1 MRDYHAELFD
11 AKPIPHRQPAAW
23 KLAAAVKAQAK
34 GIMNTRR
41 VSLCSLAHSRL
52 PPARRPAAA
61 LDIDSQVEAIRSYF
75 PGIQGAYALDW
86 ALDLLDRP
94 ITRVGGGSGVQ
105 LPKDLCAE
113 LFVGYCRRRASDVIT
128 GVAITKEAN
137 RWLSSRITTLRQ
149 VQNVIP
155 EPLDALRSK
164 ESRERLAVNYAE
176 RVTRLF
182 NAITDFGAE
191 QVPAIR
197 LWKACRQPL
206 ATWGMLPS
214 LPRFRTAENR
224 DTFIAHHLIR
234 WLDPKWWARRLRK
247 IWDQYNEHCAILLGK
262 VRKGVSAYVSSQGLQ
277 AFVERQRMAAAW
289 LKDMEAYNAQDD
301 IIISLEEAVKAS
313 IANPTN
319 RRHELVVRARGFSD
333 VADEMGY
340 VGLFF
345 TWTTPSRFHPWK
357 TIKASQAGKADST
370 EENPKH
376 DGSSPRDAQRYIGK
390 LWERCRS
397 ALDRNVSMAPGLP
410 VPSKPLRC
418 KEVRAIQPH
427 IDGHAKW
434 RLGGGWDK
442 FRQHLANTPRL
453 YDDPIDYFGFRV
465 VEPHHDGTPHWHL
478 LIWVKPEHQHRL
490 IGILQRYALSHDKG
504 DLERKRHPDSK
515 QPYSDITPRFDW
527 KVMDKEKGGAVGY
540 IVKYIAK
547 NIDGHRV
554 GDEGDLEAE
563 TAAAEGARRVR
574 AWASLWGLRQFQ
586 PLKGPPVGIWRELR
600 RLPGRLQEAKGIP
613 VAPLASPIMEE
624 CRRYADAVDWKNFTQ
639 AMGGPC
645 CRRDDRPLSIHR
657 TALTEHYNQYGEL
670 QTKLVGVRAT
680 DGHIQQTR
688 TGEWVLRKCGSQ
700 GTTEA
705 QGCGFWSVG
714 ERSELVGAERSD
726 GGFPLGA
733 LATTVRDDLRGSEEE
748 LLSGRNLFHLGLDAE
763 GVAMIRLGLVVNVG
777 DRSVCIRNGELKISE
792 RRSLVSPNELSPYQI
807 EAEATRREAK
817 RQAELKDARG
827 LLVQS
832 GDPAAWLASMTAAGA
847 DDALALLDALGDG
860 DAEEAR
866 AKLDRLRDTVDL
878 RTWPLPPVERR
889 QEAISNAEFFGLP
902 ADGQRSPAR
911 KPDVHHLIAETTKT
925 RLADVRPEHRE
936 ELLTHLMNKAD
947 AMTPGGGDTVAFVA
961 DRLLSLEPQ

>member
-1 MRDYHAELFD
+1 MRDYYAELFD
-11 AKPIPHRQPAAW
+11 AKPIPSRQPAAW

-34 GIMNTRR
+34 SIMNTRR
-41 VSLCSLAHSRL
+41 VALCSLAHSRL
-52 PPARRPAAA
+52 PPARRPTAA
-61 LDIDSQVEAIRSYF
+61 LDLDSQITAIRSYF
-75 PGIQGAYALDW
+75 TGIQGAYALDW
-86 ALDLLDRP
+86 ALDLLDRHIP
-94 ITRVGGGSGVQ
+94 RAGGGSGVE
-105 LPKDLCAE
+105 LPKDLRTE
-113 LFVGYCRRRASDVIT
+113 LFVGYCRRRAPDVLK

-137 RWLSSRITTLRQ
+137 RWLSSRINTLRQ

-155 EPLDALRSK
+155 EPLEHLRTK
-164 ESRERLAVNYAE
+164 ESRERLAVNYVE

-191 QVPAIR
+191 QVPAHR

-206 ATWGMLPS
+206 AAWGMLPR
-214 LPRFRTAENR
+214 LPRFRTTASR
-224 DTFIAHHLIR
+224 DDFITHHLIR

-247 IWDQYNEHCAILLGK
+247 IWDQYCEHCAILLGK

-301 IIISLEEAVKAS
+301 ITISLEDAVKAS
-313 IANPTN
+313 IANPEN

-345 TWTTPSRFHPWK
+345 TWTAPSRFHPWK

-370 EENPKH
+370 TENPRH
-376 DGSSPRDAQRYIGK
+376 DGSSPRDAQHYISE
-390 LWERCRS
+390 LWKRCRS
-397 ALDRNVSMAPGLP
+397 ALDRNLSQRGEFLV
-410 VPSKPLRC
+410 
-418 KEVRAIQPH
+418 E
-427 IDGHAKW
+427 
-434 RLGGGWDK
+434 
-442 FRQHLANTPRL
+442 
-453 YDDPIDYFGFRV
+453 DPIDYFGFRV

-490 IGILQRYALSHDKG
+490 TGILQRYALSHDKD
-504 DLERKRHPDSK
+504 DLVRKRHPDSK

-563 TAAAEGARRVR
+563 TAATEGARRVR

-645 CRRDDRPLSIHR
+645 CRRDERPLSIHR
-657 TALTEHYNQYGEL
+657 TALAEHYNQYGEL

-680 DGHIQQTR
+680 DGLIQQTR
-688 TGEWVLRKCGSQ
+688 SGEWVLRKCGSATSPTPQ
-700 GTTEA
+700 AEV
-705 QGCGFWSVG
+705 FVG
-714 ERSELVGAERSD
+714 VDEHSELNVCEQREGLS
-726 GGFPLGA
+726 PLGA
-733 LATTVRDDLRGSEEE
+733 LATTVRNDLRGSKEDP
-748 LLSGRNLFHLGLDAE
+748 LSEKNLFHLGLDVDD
-763 GVAMIRLGLVVNVG
+763 VAMIRRGSIVRAG
-777 DRSVCIRNGELKISE
+777 DRFVCIRNGQLKVTK
-792 RRSLVSPNELSPYQI
+792 RHPYSCPTEPDPFHTGI
-807 EAEATRREAK
+807 EAKRREAQ
-817 RQAELKDARG
+817 RQAALDDARA

-832 GDPAAWLASMTAAGA
+832 GDVGAWLASMTAAGA
-847 DDALALLDALGDG
+847 GDALALLEALGNG
-860 DAEEAR
+860 DAEAAR
-866 AKLDRLRDTVDL
+866 DQLDRLRDTVDL
-878 RTWPLPPVERR
+878 QTWPLPP
-889 QEAISNAEFFGLP
+889 S
-902 ADGQRSPAR
+902 
-911 KPDVHHLIAETTKT
+911 
-925 RLADVRPEHRE
+925 RE
-936 ELLTHLMNKAD
+936 DDKQ
-947 AMTPGGGDTVAFVA
+947 F
-961 DRLLSLEPQ
+961 

>member
-1 MRDYHAELFD
+1 MLPHPDLFD
-11 AKPIPHRQPAAW
+11 AKPISPRQPAAW
-23 KLAAAVKAQAK
+23 KLAASTKAMARR
-34 GIMNTRR
+34 IMACRR
-41 VSLCSLAHSRL
+41 VSLCPLDASRL
-52 PPARRPAAA
+52 PAARRREVAGG
-61 LDIDSQVEAIRSYF
+61 DINTRVEAIKSYF
-75 PGIQGAYALDW
+75 VGIPGAYALDW
-86 ALDLLDRP
+86 ALDLLERP
-94 ITRVGGGSGVQ
+94 IPRENGGSGVQ
-105 LPKDLCAE
+105 LPDDLIAE
-113 LFVGYCRRRASDVIT
+113 LFVGYCARRAPDVLK
-128 GVAITKEAN
+128 GVAICYDAN

-155 EPLDALRSK
+155 EPLEALRTK

-206 ATWGMLPS
+206 AAWGMQPR
-214 LPRFRTAENR
+214 LPRFRTTASR
-224 DTFIAHHLIR
+224 DDFIAHHLIR
-234 WLDPKWWARRLRK
+234 WLDPKWWARRMRK

-277 AFVERQRMAAAW
+277 AFIERQRMAAAW

-313 IANPTN
+313 IANPEN
-319 RRHELVVRARGFSD
+319 RRHELIVRARGFSD

-345 TWTTPSRFHPWK
+345 TWTAPSRFHPWK
-357 TIKASQAGKADST
+357 TVRASQAGGPDST

-376 DGSSPRDAQRYIGK
+376 DGSSPRDSQHYISE
-390 LWERCRS
+390 LWKRCRS
-397 ALDRNVSMAPGLP
+397 ALDRNL
-410 VPSKPLRC
+410 
-418 KEVRAIQPH
+418 
-427 IDGHAKW
+427 AK
-434 RLGGGWDK
+434 RGEFLV
-442 FRQHLANTPRL
+442 A
-453 YDDPIDYFGFRV
+453 DPIDYFGFRV

-515 QPYSDITPRFDW
+515 KPYSDITPRFDW

-547 NIDGHRV
+547 NIDGYRV

-563 TAAAEGARRVR
+563 TAATEGARRVR

-600 RLPGRLQEAKGIP
+600 RLPGRLQEAKGIV

-645 CRRDDRPLSIHR
+645 CRRDKRPLSIHR
-657 TALTEHYNQYGEL
+657 IAFAEPNQYGEP
-670 QTKLVGVRAT
+670 QTKLVGVRAA
-680 DGHIQQTR
+680 DGLIQQTR
-688 TGEWVLRKCGSQ
+688 VGEWVLRKCGSQ
-700 GTTEA
+700 STTEA
-705 QGCGFWSVG
+705 QGSGFWSVG
-714 ERSELVGAERSD
+714 ERSELVGTERSE

-733 LATTVRDDLRGSEEE
+733 LATTVRDDLGGSKEEP
-748 LLSGRNLFHLGLDAE
+748 LGGINLFHLGLCDE
-763 GVAMIRLGLVVNVG
+763 EVAMVRRGLIVRAG
-777 DRSVCIRNGELKISE
+777 DRSVCIRDGELKVTE
-792 RRSLVSPNELSPYQI
+792 RHPFESPNEPSPYQI
-807 EAEATRREAK
+807 EAEARRREAK
-817 RQAELKDARG
+817 RQAELKDVRG
-827 LLVQS
+827 LLAES

-847 DDALALLDALGDG
+847 EDALVLLNALGDG
-860 DAEEAR
+860 DTEAAR
-866 AKLDRLRDTVDL
+866 AQLDRLRDTVDL
-878 RTWPLPPVERR
+878 RTWPLPPVERH
-889 QEAISNAEFFGLP
+889 QEASSNAEFFGLP
-902 ADGQRSPAR
+902 ADGLRSTAR
-911 KPDVHHLIAETTKT
+911 KPDVHHLIAETTKAH
-925 RLADVRPEHRE
+925 LADVSPEHRE
-936 ELLTHLMNKAD
+936 VMLTHLMNRAD
-947 AMTPGGGDTVAFVA
+947 AMTQGGGDTVAFVA
-961 DRLLSLEPQ
+961 DRLLA

>member
-11 AKPIPHRQPAAW
+11 AKPVSPRQPAAW
-23 KLAAAVKAQAK
+23 KLAASTKAMARR
-34 GIMNTRR
+34 IMACRR
-41 VSLCSLAHSRL
+41 VSLCPLDASRL
-52 PPARRPAAA
+52 PAARRRELASG
-61 LDIDSQVEAIRSYF
+61 DINTRVEAIKSYF
-75 PGIQGAYALDW
+75 VGIPGAYALDW
-86 ALDLLDRP
+86 ALDLLERP
-94 ITRVGGGSGVQ
+94 IPRENGGPGVQ
-105 LPKDLCAE
+105 LPGDLIAE
-113 LFVGYCRRRASDVIT
+113 LFVGYCARRAPDVLK
-128 GVAITKEAN
+128 GVAICYEAN

-155 EPLDALRSK
+155 EPLEALRTK

-206 ATWGMLPS
+206 AAWGMLPR
-214 LPRFRTAENR
+214 LPRFRTTASR
-224 DTFIAHHLIR
+224 DDFIAHHLIR
-234 WLDPKWWARRLRK
+234 WLDPKWWARRMRK

-277 AFVERQRMAAAW
+277 AFIERQRMATAW

-313 IANPTN
+313 IANPEN
-319 RRHELVVRARGFSD
+319 RRHELIVRARGFSD

-345 TWTTPSRFHPWK
+345 TWTAPSRFHPWK
-357 TIKASQAGKADST
+357 TVRASQAGGPDST

-376 DGSSPRDAQRYIGK
+376 DGSSPRDSQHYISE
-390 LWERCRS
+390 LWKRCRS
-397 ALDRNVSMAPGLP
+397 ALDRNL
-410 VPSKPLRC
+410 
-418 KEVRAIQPH
+418 
-427 IDGHAKW
+427 AK
-434 RLGGGWDK
+434 RGEFLV
-442 FRQHLANTPRL
+442 A
-453 YDDPIDYFGFRV
+453 DPIDYFGFRV

-547 NIDGHRV
+547 NIDGYRV

-563 TAAAEGARRVR
+563 TAATEGARRVR

-600 RLPGRLQEAKGIP
+600 RLPGRLQEAKGIV

-645 CRRDDRPLSIHR
+645 CRRDARPLSIYR
-657 TALTEHYNQYGEL
+657 TAFSEPNQYGEAM
-670 QTKLVGVRAT
+670 TKLVGVRAC
-680 DGHIQQTR
+680 DGITQPTR
-688 TGEWVLRKCGSQ
+688 TGEWVLRKCGSHAVSV
-700 GTTEA
+700 A
-705 QGCGFWSVG
+705 QAGMSVGVG
-714 ERSELVGAERSD
+714 ERSELVGVERSE
-726 GGFPLGA
+726 GLSPLGA
-733 LATTVRDDLRGSEEE
+733 LAITVRGDHQGSKKD
-748 LLSGRNLFHLGLDAE
+748 LLSDRNLFHLGIDADD
-763 GVAMIRLGLVVNVG
+763 VAMIRRGSIVRAG
-777 DRSVCIRNGELKISE
+777 DRFVCIRNGELKVTE
-792 RRSLVSPNELSPYQI
+792 RHPYSCPTDPDPFHAGI
-807 EAEATRREAK
+807 EAK
-817 RQAELKDARG
+817 RKGAQRQAVLDDTRA

-832 GDPAAWLASMTAAGA
+832 GDLAAWLASMTAAGA
-847 DDALALLDALGDG
+847 DNALALLEALGEEN
-860 DAEEAR
+860 AEA
-866 AKLDRLRDTVDL
+866 ANAQLDRLRDAIDL
-878 RTWPLPPVERR
+878 NAWPRPPI
-889 QEAISNAEFFGLP
+889 EARPEKQSNAEFFGTP
-902 ADGQRSPAR
+902 TDG
-911 KPDVHHLIAETTKT
+911 
-925 RLADVRPEHRE
+925 
-936 ELLTHLMNKAD
+936 
-947 AMTPGGGDTVAFVA
+947 
-961 DRLLSLEPQ
+961 

>member
-1 MRDYHAELFD
+1 MSLHPDLFD
-11 AKPIPHRQPAAW
+11 AKPISPRQPAAW

-34 GIMNTRR
+34 SIMNTRR
-41 VSLCSLAHSRL
+41 MALCSLAHSRL
-52 PPARRPAAA
+52 PPARRPTAA
-61 LDIDSQVEAIRSYF
+61 LDLDSQIAAIRSYF
-75 PGIQGAYALDW
+75 DGIQGSYALDW

-94 ITRVGGGSGVQ
+94 IPRAGGGSGVQ
-105 LPKDLCAE
+105 LPKDLRAE
-113 LFVGYCRRRASDVIT
+113 LFVGYCRRRAPDVLK

-155 EPLDALRSK
+155 EPLEQLRTK
-164 ESRERLAVNYAE
+164 ESRECLAVNYAE
-176 RVTRLF
+176 RVIRLL
-182 NAITDFGAE
+182 NAATDFGDQ
-191 QVPAIR
+191 QVPPLH
-197 LWKACRQPL
+197 LWNMCKQPVD
-206 ATWGMLPS
+206 AWGMLPR
-214 LPRFRTAENR
+214 LPRFRTAASR
-224 DTFIAHHLIR
+224 DDFITHHLAR

-277 AFVERQRMAAAW
+277 AFIERQRMAAAW

-301 IIISLEEAVKAS
+301 ITISLDEAVKAS
-313 IANPTN
+313 IANPEN

-370 EENPKH
+370 QENPKH

-390 LWERCRS
+390 LWERCRA
-397 ALDRNVSMAPGLP
+397 ALDRNISMVPGLP
-410 VPSKPLRC
+410 GLPAPLHCRGFR
-418 KEVRAIQPH
+418 VLRPN
-427 IDGHAKW
+427 IDGAAKW
-434 RLGGGWDK
+434 RLGGVWDSFK
-442 FRQHLANTPRL
+442 QYRL
-453 YDDPIDYFGFRV
+453 DDPIDYFGFRV

-504 DLERKRHPDSK
+504 DLVRKRHPESK

-563 TAAAEGARRVR
+563 TAATEGARRVR

-600 RLPGRLQEAKGIP
+600 RLPGRLQEAKGIV

-645 CRRDDRPLSIHR
+645 CRRDERPLSIHR
-657 TALTEHYNQYGEL
+657 TAFAEPNQYGEP
-670 QTKLVGVRAT
+670 QTKLVGVRAA
-680 DGHIQQTR
+680 DGLIQQTR
-688 TGEWVLRKCGSQ
+688 VGEWVLRKCGSQ
-700 GTTEA
+700 RTTEA
-705 QGCGFWSVG
+705 QGSGFWSVD
-714 ERSELVGAERSD
+714 ERSELVGTERSE

-733 LATTVRDDLRGSEEE
+733 LATTVRDDLEGSKKDP
-748 LLSGRNLFHLGLDAE
+748 LSGINLFHLGLSDE
-763 GVAMIRLGLVVNVG
+763 EVAMVRRGLIVRAG
-777 DRSVCIRNGELKISE
+777 DRSVCIRDGELKVTE
-792 RRSLVSPNELSPYQI
+792 RHPFESPNEPSPYQI
-807 EAEATRREAK
+807 EAEARRREAK
-817 RQAELKDARG
+817 RQAELKDVRG
-827 LLVQS
+827 LLAES
-832 GDPAAWLASMTAAGA
+832 GDSAAWLASMTAAGA
-847 DDALALLDALGDG
+847 EDALALLNALGDG
-860 DAEEAR
+860 NAEAAR
-866 AKLDRLRDTVDL
+866 VQLDRLHDTVDL
-878 RTWPLPPVERR
+878 QAWPLPPVERR
-889 QEAISNAEFFGLP
+889 QEAISNAEFFGPP
-902 ADGQRSPAR
+902 ADDQRSPTH
-911 KPDVHHLIAETTKT
+911 KQDVHHLIAEST
-925 RLADVRPEHRE
+925 RARLVDVRPEHRE
-936 ELLTHLMNKAD
+936 ALLTHLMAKAD
-947 AMTPGGGDTVAFVA
+947 AMTPNGGDTVAFVA

>member
-1 MRDYHAELFD
+1 M
-11 AKPIPHRQPAAW
+11 AKA
-23 KLAAAVKAQAK
+23 
-34 GIMNTRR
+34 IMNARR
-41 VSLCSLAHSRL
+41 VALCSLADSRL
-52 PPARRPAAA
+52 PPAHRAPAA
-61 LDIDSQVEAIRSYF
+61 LDLDSQIAAIRSYF
-75 PGIQGAYALDW
+75 AGIHGAYALDW
-86 ALDLLDRP
+86 ALDLLARP
-94 ITRVGGGSGVQ
+94 IPRVNGGPGVQ

-113 LFVGYCRRRASDVIT
+113 LFVGYCRRRAPDVLK
-128 GVAITKEAN
+128 GVAICYDAN

-155 EPLDALRSK
+155 EPLEQLRTK
-164 ESRERLAVNYAE
+164 ESRERLAVNYVE
-176 RVTRLF
+176 RVVRLRD
-182 NAITDFGAE
+182 AATDSGKR
-191 QVPAIR
+191 QVPPIH
-197 LWKACRQPL
+197 LWNMCRQPVE
-206 ATWGMLPS
+206 AWGMLPR
-214 LPRFRTAENR
+214 LPRFRTAEGR
-224 DTFIAHHLIR
+224 DSFIVSRLIR
-234 WLDPKWWARRLRK
+234 WLDPKWWERRLRK

-301 IIISLEEAVKAS
+301 IIISLEDAVKAS

-345 TWTTPSRFHPWK
+345 TWTAPSRFHPWK
-357 TIKASQAGKADST
+357 TVKASQPGKADT
-370 EENPKH
+370 TAENPKH
-376 DGSSPRDAQRYIGK
+376 DGSSPNDAQRYIGK

-418 KEVRAIQPH
+418 KGVRAIQPH
-427 IDGHAKW
+427 IDGPAKW
-434 RLGGGWDK
+434 RLGGGWDT
-442 FRQHLANTPRL
+442 FRQHLANTPRP

-478 LIWVKPEHQHRL
+478 LIWVKPEHKHRL

-563 TAAAEGARRVR
+563 TAATEGARRVR

-600 RLPGRLQEAKGIP
+600 RLPGRLQEARGIV

-645 CRRDDRPLSIHR
+645 CRRDERPLSIHR
-657 TALTEHYNQYGEL
+657 TAFAEPNQYGEP
-670 QTKLVGVRAT
+670 QTKLVGVRAA
-680 DGHIQQTR
+680 DGLIQQTR
-688 TGEWVLRKCGSQ
+688 VGEWVLRKCGSQ
-700 GTTEA
+700 NTTEA
-705 QGCGFWSVG
+705 QGSGFGSVG
-714 ERSELVGAERSD
+714 ERSELVGTERSE

-733 LATTVRDDLRGSEEE
+733 LATTVRGDLEGSKEDP
-748 LLSGRNLFHLGLDAE
+748 LSNRNIFHLGLSAE
-763 GVAMIRLGLVVNVG
+763 VVAMVRSGLIVRTG
-777 DRSVCIRNGELKISE
+777 DRSVCIRDGELKVTE
-792 RRSLVSPNELSPYQI
+792 RHPFESPNGPSPYQI
-807 EAEATRREAK
+807 EAEARRREAK
-817 RQAELKDARG
+817 RQAELKDVRG
-827 LLVQS
+827 LLAQS

-866 AKLDRLRDTVDL
+866 ARLDRLRNAVDL
-878 RTWPLPPVERR
+878 RTWPQPPVEKS
-889 QEAISNAEFFGLP
+889 QEAISNAEFFGAHTDAQHAP
-902 ADGQRSPAR
+902 DR
-911 KPDVHHLIAETTKT
+911 KQDVHHLIAKSTRE

-936 ELLTHLMNKAD
+936 VLLTHLMAKAD

-961 DRLLSLEPQ
+961 DRLLSLAPQ

>member
-11 AKPIPHRQPAAW
+11 AKPISPRQPAAW
-23 KLAAAVKAQAK
+23 KLAASTKAMARR
-34 GIMNTRR
+34 IMACRR
-41 VSLCSLAHSRL
+41 VSLCPLDASRL
-52 PPARRPAAA
+52 PAARRKELAGG
-61 LDIDSQVEAIRSYF
+61 DINTRVEAIKSYF
-75 PGIQGAYALDW
+75 VGIPGAYALDW
-86 ALDLLDRP
+86 ALDLLERP
-94 ITRVGGGSGVQ
+94 IPRENGGSGVQ
-105 LPKDLCAE
+105 LPGDLIAE
-113 LFVGYCRRRASDVIT
+113 LFVGYCARRAPDVLK
-128 GVAITKEAN
+128 GVAICYDAN

-155 EPLDALRSK
+155 EPLDSLRTK

-206 ATWGMLPS
+206 TAWGMLPR
-214 LPRFRTAENR
+214 LPRFRTAASR
-224 DTFIAHHLIR
+224 DDFIAHHLIR
-234 WLDPKWWARRLRK
+234 WLDPKWWTRRMRK

-277 AFVERQRMAAAW
+277 AFIERQRMAAAW

-301 IIISLEEAVKAS
+301 IIISLEDAVKAS
-313 IANPTN
+313 IANPEN
-319 RRHELVVRARGFSD
+319 RRHELIVRARGFSD

-345 TWTTPSRFHPWK
+345 TWTAPSRFHPWK
-357 TIKASQAGKADST
+357 TVRASLAGGPDST

-376 DGSSPRDAQRYIGK
+376 DGSSPRDSQHYISE
-390 LWERCRS
+390 LWKRCRA
-397 ALDRNVSMAPGLP
+397 ALDRNL
-410 VPSKPLRC
+410 
-418 KEVRAIQPH
+418 
-427 IDGHAKW
+427 AK
-434 RLGGGWDK
+434 RGEFLV
-442 FRQHLANTPRL
+442 A
-453 YDDPIDYFGFRV
+453 DPIDYFGFRV

-515 QPYSDITPRFDW
+515 KPYSDITPRFDW

-547 NIDGHRV
+547 NIDGYRV

-563 TAAAEGARRVR
+563 TAATEGARRVR

-600 RLPGRLQEAKGIP
+600 RLPGRLQEAKGIV

-645 CRRDDRPLSIHR
+645 CRRDERPLSIHR
-657 TALTEHYNQYGEL
+657 TAFAEPNQYGEP
-670 QTKLVGVRAT
+670 QTKLVGVRAA
-680 DGHIQQTR
+680 DGLIQQTR
-688 TGEWVLRKCGSQ
+688 VGEWVLRKCGSQ
-700 GTTEA
+700 STAEA
-705 QGCGFWSVG
+705 QGSGFWSVG
-714 ERSELVGAERSD
+714 ERSELVGTERSE

-733 LATTVRDDLRGSEEE
+733 LATTVRGDLGGSKEDP
-748 LLSGRNLFHLGLDAE
+748 LSGINLFHLGLDGE
-763 GVAMIRLGLVVNVG
+763 EVAMVRRGLIVRTG
-777 DRSVCIRNGELKISE
+777 DRSVCIRDGELKVTE
-792 RRSLVSPNELSPYQI
+792 RHPFESPNEPSPYQI
-807 EAEATRREAK
+807 EAEARRREAK
-817 RQAELKDARG
+817 RQAELKDVRG
-827 LLVQS
+827 LLAES

-847 DDALALLDALGDG
+847 EDALVLLNALGDG
-860 DAEEAR
+860 DTEAAR
-866 AKLDRLRDTVDL
+866 AQLDRLRDTVDL
-878 RTWPLPPVERR
+878 RTWPLPPVERH
-889 QEAISNAEFFGLP
+889 QEASSNAEFFGLP
-902 ADGQRSPAR
+902 ADGLRSTVS
-911 KPDVHHLIAETTKT
+911 KPDVHHLIAETT
-925 RLADVRPEHRE
+925 RAHLADVSPEHRE
-936 ELLTHLMNKAD
+936 VMLTHLMNRAD
-947 AMTPGGGDTVAFVA
+947 AMTQGGGDTVAFVA
-961 DRLLSLEPQ
+961 ERLLAWEYD

>member
-11 AKPIPHRQPAAW
+11 AKPVSPRQPAAW
-23 KLAAAVKAQAK
+23 KLAASTKAMARR
-34 GIMNTRR
+34 IMACRR
-41 VSLCSLAHSRL
+41 VSLCPLDASRL
-52 PPARRPAAA
+52 PAARRRELASG
-61 LDIDSQVEAIRSYF
+61 DINTRVEAIKSYF
-75 PGIQGAYALDW
+75 VGIPGAYALDW
-86 ALDLLDRP
+86 ALDLLERP
-94 ITRVGGGSGVQ
+94 IPRENGGPGVQ
-105 LPKDLCAE
+105 LPGDLIAE
-113 LFVGYCRRRASDVIT
+113 LFVGYCARRAPDLLK
-128 GVAITKEAN
+128 GVAICYDAN

-155 EPLDALRSK
+155 EPLDALRTK

-206 ATWGMLPS
+206 AAWGMLPR
-214 LPRFRTAENR
+214 LPRFRTAASR
-224 DTFIAHHLIR
+224 DDFIAHHLIR
-234 WLDPKWWARRLRK
+234 WLDPKWWARRMRK

-277 AFVERQRMAAAW
+277 AFIERQRMAAAW

-301 IIISLEEAVKAS
+301 IIISLEDAVKAS
-313 IANPTN
+313 IANPEN
-319 RRHELVVRARGFSD
+319 RRHELIVRARGFSD

-345 TWTTPSRFHPWK
+345 TWTAPSRFHPWK
-357 TIKASQAGKADST
+357 TVRASQAGGPDST

-376 DGSSPRDAQRYIGK
+376 DGSSPRDSQHYISE
-390 LWERCRS
+390 LWKRCRS
-397 ALDRNVSMAPGLP
+397 ALDRNL
-410 VPSKPLRC
+410 
-418 KEVRAIQPH
+418 
-427 IDGHAKW
+427 AK
-434 RLGGGWDK
+434 RGEFLV
-442 FRQHLANTPRL
+442 A
-453 YDDPIDYFGFRV
+453 DPIDYFGFRV

-515 QPYSDITPRFDW
+515 KPYSDITPRFDW

-547 NIDGHRV
+547 NIDGYRV

-563 TAAAEGARRVR
+563 TAATEGARRVR

-600 RLPGRLQEAKGIP
+600 RLPGRLQEAKGIV

-645 CRRDDRPLSIHR
+645 CRRDERPLSIHR
-657 TALTEHYNQYGEL
+657 TAFAEPNQYGEP
-670 QTKLVGVRAT
+670 QTKLVGVRAA
-680 DGHIQQTR
+680 DGLIQQTR
-688 TGEWVLRKCGSQ
+688 VGEWVLRKCGSQ
-700 GTTEA
+700 STTEA
-705 QGCGFWSVG
+705 QGSGFWSVG
-714 ERSELVGAERSD
+714 ERSELVGTERSE

-733 LATTVRDDLRGSEEE
+733 LATTVRGDLEGSIKDP
-748 LLSGRNLFHLGLDAE
+748 LGGINLFHLGLCDE
-763 GVAMIRLGLVVNVG
+763 EVAMVRRGLIVRAG
-777 DRSVCIRNGELKISE
+777 DRSVCIRDGELKVTE
-792 RRSLVSPNELSPYQI
+792 RHPFESPNEPSPYQI
-807 EAEATRREAK
+807 EAEARRREAK
-817 RQAELKDARG
+817 RQAALKDVRD
-827 LLVQS
+827 LLAES
-832 GDPAAWLASMTAAGA
+832 GDPAVWLASMTAAGTE
-847 DDALALLDALGDG
+847 DALALLEALEDG
-860 DAEEAR
+860 DAETAR
-866 AKLDRLRDTVDL
+866 EQLDRLHDAVDL
-878 RTWPLPPVERR
+878 QTWPLPPVERR
-889 QEAISNAEFFGLP
+889 HEAISDAEFFGLP
-902 ADGQRSPAR
+902 ADGQNSPAH
-911 KPDVHHLIAETTKT
+911 KPDVHHLIAERSRT

-936 ELLTHLMNKAD
+936 VLLTHLMNKAD
-947 AMTPGGGDTVAFVA
+947 AMTPNGGDTVAFVA
-961 DRLLSLEPQ
+961 DRLQT